1 MSDVTLDR
9 LRSEGESFMQEI
21 SREYY
26 LAHSGH
32 KPTAELQPIYARH
45 AAILGR
51 DALEFT
57 LESLRAAPDGS
68 EERRSARL
76 LADWQ
81 AESQSARQLA
91 PLDEREIAWE
101 TSAIVPVDGTRQIEF
116 EPLSVVA

>member
-1 MSDVTLDR
+1 MTDVTLDR

-45 AAILGR
+45 AHILGP
-51 DALEFT
+51 DALELT

-101 TSAIVPVDGTRQIEF
+101 GSAIVRVDDTRQIEF
-116 EPLSVVA
+116 ERVAI

>member
-1 MSDVTLDR
+1 MT
-9 LRSEGESFMQEI
+9 EI

-45 AAILGR
+45 AAILGE
-51 DALEFT
+51 DSLAFALEAFKGAS
-57 LESLRAAPDGS
+57 EGS

-76 LADWQ
+76 LLDWQ
-81 AESQSARQLA
+81 AESQSGRQLA

-101 TSAIVPVDGTRQIEF
+101 SSAVVKVADGRTIQYETLPIEM
-116 EPLSVVA
+116 E